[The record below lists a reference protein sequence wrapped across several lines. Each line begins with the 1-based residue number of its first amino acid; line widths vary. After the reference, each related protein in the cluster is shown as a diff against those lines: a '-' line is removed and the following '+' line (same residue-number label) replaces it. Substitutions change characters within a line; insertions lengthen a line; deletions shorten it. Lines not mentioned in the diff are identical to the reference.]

1 MNYKKNLVKS
11 RKYKNYN
18 KNYLIK
24 KTRKGHKK
32 NNKKSYRKSIKKNYK
47 KKKLSNKFRNK
58 LKGGFGPGSCPFV
71 TPPPAWNA
79 TGYSHFFPLSKNG
92 VSPGGTPAFPG
103 DKLFQNG
110 GGLMPQSLVNGYR
123 LGENFGSNLLNRF
136 QGLDLNPSVLPMFDQ
151 FNANELI
158 N

>member
-1 MNYKKNLVKS
+1 MSYKKNLVKS
-11 RKYKNYN
+11 RKYKNYKK
-18 KNYLIK
+18 KNFMK
-24 KTRKGHKK
+24 KTRKGYK
-32 NNKKSYRKSIKKNYK
+32 NHLKKSHKKSIKKNYK
-47 KKKLSNKFRNK
+47 KRKLTRNYR
-58 LKGGFGPGSCPFV
+58 GGFGPGSCPFV
-71 TPPPAWNA
+71 TPPKAWNA
-79 TGYSHFFPLSKNG
+79 TGYSYFFPLSQNG
-92 VSPGGTPAFPG
+92 VSPGGTPAFSG

-151 FNANELI
+151 YNANELL